1 MDFEQPVRDVDAE
14 IGVNADQVIWW
25 ILVSGNPF
33 ETIGCLIPYPHP

>member
-1 MDFEQPVRDVDAE
+1 MDSE
-14 IGVNADQVIWW
+14 IGVNTDQVIWW